1 MMSIRLSFLREN
13 LLRLHENVE
22 LQKALHGLSI
32 DRYVAPQPELFEPI
46 RKMLM
51 ETGEK
56 PWKLIYFLG

>member
-56 PWKLIYFLG
+56 P